1 MPERRPAPIPTPQAQ
16 GGGCMPAQWV
26 CGDSHALCTQLTLD
40 TSGMWGLLLA
50 SEVASRKVCRIFIHA
65 VGSRNYT

>member
-1 MPERRPAPIPTPQAQ
+1 MPVQR
-16 GGGCMPAQWV
+16 V
-26 CGDSHALCTQLTLD
+26 CGDPHALCTQLTLD

-50 SEVASRKVCRIFIHA
+50 SDMASRKVCRIFIQA

>member
-1 MPERRPAPIPTPQAQ
+1 MPV
-16 GGGCMPAQWV
+16 QWV

-50 SEVASRKVCRIFIHA
+50 SEVASGKSVEYSSMPWVETTPKETLLTF
-65 VGSRNYT
+65 G

>member
-1 MPERRPAPIPTPQAQ
+1 
-16 GGGCMPAQWV
+16 MPAQWV

-50 SEVASRKVCRIFIHA
+50 SEVAFRKVCRIFIHA
-65 VGSRNYT
+65 MGSRNYT